1 MPGVCHTGLFRVE
14 GKGEEQRWWGRGT
27 GPNVFSSSQASSET
41 GIGERNL
48 RVTDA
53 VTFNV
58 CP

>member
-1 MPGVCHTGLFRVE
+1 MPWVCHTGLFRVE
-14 GKGEEQRWWGRGT
+14 EKGEEQRRWGRGT
-27 GPNVFSSSQASSET
+27 GQNAFSSSQASSET
-41 GIGERNL
+41 GIGERNP